1 MGNEDRMTKEEGLA
15 IIAETQ
21 EMFGRA
27 AILANTLNYYDHLL
41 GDLAPN
47 TPLRRSIEAQ
57 RANFYN
63 KYLEVQ
69 KQIED
74 TAEYLVILNGDNDKA
89 A

>member
-1 MGNEDRMTKEEGLA
+1 MGNEDRMTKDEGLA
-15 IIAETQ
+15 IIAETK
-21 EMFGRA
+21 EMFERA
-27 AILANTLNYYDHLL
+27 SILAKTLNYYDHLL

-57 RANFYN
+57 RANFHN

-74 TAEYLVILNGDNDKA
+74 TAEYLIILNDDGSRA